1 MSVSKP
7 EFSESDLLNPVAIEY
22 AEVNKKSGLA
32 TLALGAIGVVFGDIG
47 TSPLYAL
54 KACFDPTTGI
64 PMTQESIFG
73 VISMVF
79 WAFIVVVSLKYVWFV
94 MRANNHGEGGIL
106 SLMALSLR
114 TARTDTKKG
123 FLLILIG
130 VLGACLFYGDAVITP
145 AISVLSAIEGTVVV
159 SSDFTPYVIPI
170 TIAILFCLFMIE
182 KKGTSVVGALFGPIM
197 LVWFS
202 IIALMGLYQIQDAPQ
217 ILEALNP
224 IYAIT
229 FMSKDA
235 TIAFAV
241 TGSIF
246 LVLTGAEALYAD
258 MGHFGIRPIKLAW
271 FLLVMPCLLLNYL
284 GQGAMLLT
292 NPETISN
299 PFFLMVPEAYTF
311 ALVILA
317 TIATVIASQACI
329 SGAYSMTSEAI
340 LLGFLPRMKILFT
353 SAKEKGQ
360 IYVPFINWML
370 CFVVIAIVLAF
381 KKSDNLAAAYG
392 IAVSTTMLMTT
403 ILVAVVMK
411 SVWKW
416 NPIFIALVIGIFLIV
431 DFGFFAAN
439 LGKVLEGGWFPLVIG
454 SICFLLMM
462 TWYQGRQI
470 VRKRLL
476 DDGIRLDTFI
486 TSLLKNPPHRVE
498 GTAVFLT
505 AHVDYLPVSFL
516 HNLKHNHVLHDRV
529 FFLKISIW
537 DVPYVA
543 DEKRLTVKELGPN
556 IYLVRAIYGFKETPD
571 ANQILDLLESHFG
584 MKIDKMNT
592 SYFLSRDTIVPT
604 ELPGMAI
611 WREILF
617 AWMYQNAGRQSDFFR
632 IPANRLVEL
641 GSKVEI

>member
-1 MSVSKP
+1 
-7 EFSESDLLNPVAIEY
+7 
-22 AEVNKKSGLA
+22 
-32 TLALGAIGVVFGDIG
+32 
-47 TSPLYAL
+47 
-54 KACFDPTTGI
+54 
-64 PMTQESIFG
+64 
-73 VISMVF
+73 
-79 WAFIVVVSLKYVWFV
+79 
-94 MRANNHGEGGIL
+94 
-106 SLMALSLR
+106 
-114 TARTDTKKG
+114 
-123 FLLILIG
+123 
-130 VLGACLFYGDAVITP
+130 
-145 AISVLSAIEGTVVV
+145 
-159 SSDFTPYVIPI
+159 
-170 TIAILFCLFMIE
+170 
-182 KKGTSVVGALFGPIM
+182 
-197 LVWFS
+197 
-202 IIALMGLYQIQDAPQ
+202 
-217 ILEALNP
+217 
-224 IYAIT
+224 
-229 FMSKDA
+229 
-235 TIAFAV
+235 
-241 TGSIF
+241 
-246 LVLTGAEALYAD
+246 
-258 MGHFGIRPIKLAW
+258 
-271 FLLVMPCLLLNYL
+271 
-284 GQGAMLLT
+284 
-292 NPETISN
+292 
-299 PFFLMVPEAYTF
+299 
-311 ALVILA
+311 
-317 TIATVIASQACI
+317 
-329 SGAYSMTSEAI
+329 
-340 LLGFLPRMKILFT
+340 
-353 SAKEKGQ
+353 
-360 IYVPFINWML
+360 ML